1 MTAPSPHHPGAR
13 ASVDDALVLIST
25 HAQRAGVRIALAE
38 SLTSGALASRVGAGE
53 RASDWFAGGVVAYQ
67 LRTKH
72 DVLGV
77 PKGIDPCSAECAEL
91 LAVGV
96 RRLLGADVAV
106 SATGVGGPEPEDG
119 HPPGTVYVGWSSD
132 GSTGHRFLRLGGG
145 PEDVLDAT
153 VTAAVELLAD
163 IVSKVPPREAG

>member
-1 MTAPSPHHPGAR
+1 MTASSPHQPGTR
-13 ASVDDALVLIST
+13 PPVDDALESISAD
-25 HAQRAGVRIALAE
+25 AQRTGVRIALAE

-53 RASDWFAGGVVAYQ
+53 RASEWFAGGVVAYQ

-77 PKGIDPCSAECAEL
+77 PEEIDPCSAECAEL
-91 LAVGV
+91 LAIGV

-119 HPPGTVYVGWSSD
+119 HAPGTVYLGWSSD
-132 GSTGHRFLRLGGG
+132 GWVGHTFLQLDGG
-145 PEDVLDAT
+145 PEEVLDAT
-153 VTAAVELLAD
+153 VTAAVHLLAD
-163 IVSKVPPREAG
+163 IVSKAPHRE

>member
-1 MTAPSPHHPGAR
+1 MTAPSPHQPGPRHP
-13 ASVDDALVLIST
+13 VDDALQLIST
-25 HAQRAGVRIALAE
+25 HAQRTGLRIALAE

-53 RASDWFAGGVVAYQ
+53 RASDCFAGGVVAYQ
-67 LRTKH
+67 VRTKH

-77 PKGIDPCSAECAEL
+77 PTDVDPCSAECAEL
-91 LAVGV
+91 LAVGA

-119 HPPGTVYVGWSSD
+119 HAPGTVYLGWSSN
-132 GSTGHRFLRLGGG
+132 GSTGHRLLQLDGG
-145 PEDVLDAT
+145 PERVLDAT

-163 IVSKVPPREAG
+163 LVSRMPSRDAS